1 MVAHAINPST
11 QEAGGYLFQDSQ
23 RHTDQTTTPS
33 PKNQQLGVAHYTV
46 EHCSRGCG
54 LPGDLQSGA
63 ASPSLHWTAP
73 QFLFPQ
79 GLVLWWVGVGT
90 LIKSTP
96 SNSQHR
102 NLRILQIE
110 PVIQWAFNSSLVFSI
125 LHLGSSGA
133 GVGAQLVRNLAR
145 VQF

>member
-1 MVAHAINPST
+1 MVAHAINPSS

-54 LPGDLQSGA
+54 LPGGLQSGA

-96 SNSQHR
+96 SNSHSTGTCGFYKLNQLYSGPSTLV
-102 NLRILQIE
+102 LRFLFYTLA
-110 PVIQWAFNSSLVFSI
+110 V
-125 LHLGSSGA
+125 LG
-133 GVGAQLVRNLAR
+133 LE
-145 VQF
+145 

>member
-1 MVAHAINPST
+1 MVGRSWHPHQI
-11 QEAGGYLFQDSQ
+11 
-23 RHTDQTTTPS
+23 HTF
-33 PKNQQLGVAHYTV
+33 KLA
-46 EHCSRGCG
+46 
-54 LPGDLQSGA
+54 
-63 ASPSLHWTAP
+63 
-73 QFLFPQ
+73 
-79 GLVLWWVGVGT
+79 
-90 LIKSTP
+90 
-96 SNSQHR
+96 QHR